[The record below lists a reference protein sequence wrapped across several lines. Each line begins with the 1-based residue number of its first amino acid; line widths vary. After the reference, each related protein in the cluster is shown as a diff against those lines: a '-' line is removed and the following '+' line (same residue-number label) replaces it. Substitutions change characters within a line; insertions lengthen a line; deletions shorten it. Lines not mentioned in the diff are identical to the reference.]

1 MNNPY
6 TAIAEAI
13 KWEELFYPY
22 RKDRKRRSSYY
33 EGINK
38 RIEKRR
44 KKNRLARKARK
55 INR

>member
-1 MNNPY
+1 MSNPY

-13 KWEELFYPY
+13 KWKELYNPY
-22 RKDRKRRSSYY
+22 GKNRNRKSSYY
-33 EGINK
+33 KGIDK

-44 KKNRLARKARK
+44 KKNRLAKKARK